1 MESPSSEEARIA
13 KQTELRR
20 MKQVATGLL
29 LLMTLIF
36 IIARLVEPQ
45 YHWAGA
51 IRAFAEA
58 AMVGALADWFAVT
71 ALFRHPLGLPIPH
84 TNLIATNQ
92 QRIGSNLGQFVT
104 GNFLADR
111 VIREKI
117 DNLQVS
123 IGVANWLR
131 DPENSLL
138 VVQEVVR
145 LIPEALNGLDDEQIN
160 AQLKNKVTRLVR
172 EVDMGDIASD
182 ALQYFVQ
189 QGHHEI
195 MLDKG
200 IAMLR
205 EYLQKPDN
213 REWIKQKMTEP
224 NRFLSIT
231 DRFLKSIEVT
241 PIADRIIDATDNFL
255 GEIAADP
262 QHRLRGEYNQM
273 TAELIHNLRH
283 SDDYKAKIEELQNSV
298 LQSETLTHYT
308 DNIWTRT
315 KNEVIKNL
323 QSEHSK
329 IRHQIHNAITSLGEK
344 VATNPDLQQQIDV
357 WLKRELLEIVQNN
370 RTWIAEH
377 ISNVVGGWDK
387 DQVGDIIETEVGK
400 DLQFIR
406 INGTLVGGTVG
417 LLIYIIFELIG

>member
-1 MESPSSEEARIA
+1 M
-13 KQTELRR
+13 
-20 MKQVATGLL
+20 
-29 LLMTLIF
+29 
-36 IIARLVEPQ
+36 
-45 YHWAGA
+45 
-51 IRAFAEA
+51 
-58 AMVGALADWFAVT
+58 
-71 ALFRHPLGLPIPH
+71 
-84 TNLIATNQ
+84 
-92 QRIGSNLGQFVT
+92 T

-117 DNLQVS
+117 DDLQVS

-213 REWIKQKMTEP
+213 RKWIKQKMTEP

-298 LQSETLTHYT
+298 LQSETLTRLIPIIFGHVPKTRWLKTYNRNIPKLGIKYT
-308 DNIWTRT
+308 MP
-315 KNEVIKNL
+315 L
-323 QSEHSK
+323 QS
-329 IRHQIHNAITSLGEK
+329 
-344 VATNPDLQQQIDV
+344 
-357 WLKRELLEIVQNN
+357 
-370 RTWIAEH
+370 
-377 ISNVVGGWDK
+377 
-387 DQVGDIIETEVGK
+387 
-400 DLQFIR
+400 
-406 INGTLVGGTVG
+406 
-417 LLIYIIFELIG
+417 